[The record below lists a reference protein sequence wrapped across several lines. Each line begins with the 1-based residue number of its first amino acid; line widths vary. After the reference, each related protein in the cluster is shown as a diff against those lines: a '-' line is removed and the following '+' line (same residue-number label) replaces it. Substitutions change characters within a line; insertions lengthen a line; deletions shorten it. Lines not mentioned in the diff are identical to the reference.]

1 MNFLAAFILFHR
13 EPTRDKSENICTFR
27 FFVEIR

>member
-1 MNFLAAFILFHR
+1 MNSLAAFIVFQQ
-13 EPTRDKSENICTFR
+13 EAKRDKSENICTFR